1 MSIESC
7 SVPYGGDNVGAFE
20 LNGKKALVTGAS
32 KGIGRAIAL
41 AYAEAGADVALV
53 SRSAELLEGVAK
65 EIEERGRRA
74 VVIPADLTDREA
86 AADAVRRSIDELG
99 EIDIVVNNAGGSNF
113 LVEFKDLRL
122 SGWDKLMR
130 LNLDSAMA
138 VCHAIAPHLLDR
150 GTGSVINVA
159 SVAALGAPL
168 LAPYAAAKGALV
180 ALTKSLALEW
190 GRSGVRVNALC
201 PGWTATDLNRNLWE
215 DDASSRSTIASVPMG
230 RWGTPEEM
238 SGPAVFLASPAAS
251 YMTGQVLFIDGGLT
265 AN

>member
-1 MSIESC
+1 
-7 SVPYGGDNVGAFE
+7 VGAFE

-65 EIEERGRRA
+65 EIGERGRRA

-138 VCHAIAPHLLDR
+138 VCHAIAPHLLER

-201 PGWTATDLNRNLWE
+201 PGWTATGLNRNLWE
-215 DDASSRSTIASVPMG
+215 DDASHKSTIASVPMG